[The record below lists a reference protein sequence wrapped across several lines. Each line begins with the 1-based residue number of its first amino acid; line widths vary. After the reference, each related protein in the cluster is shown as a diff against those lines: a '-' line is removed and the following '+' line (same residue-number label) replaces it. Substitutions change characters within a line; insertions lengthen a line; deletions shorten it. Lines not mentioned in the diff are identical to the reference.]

1 MGNFNGRGHV
11 QWLLSP
17 EAIRK
22 QSRLLYDSVLKGDS
36 EHFQLH
42 PHVLNETADFVA
54 DTIIERYP
62 KLNVPYHSRW
72 RHFTINGQDRSEQA
86 FNHLSSDPLEK
97 ARSKVELAIIS
108 VFLDAGAG
116 KEWSYEDFNTGLS
129 LTRSEGLAAAS
140 LNLFTSGILSTK
152 PEKPLQTDNIS
163 NFSPAKLAHAF
174 QVSYSNPL
182 QGLEGRASLI
192 TKLGEIMEKKKNI
205 FGRKTPRLG
214 YLVDYLIRLSQNKA
228 ISAKTILYI
237 VLTTLGDIWPERIK
251 MNGVNLGDS
260 WYHSKAGESKLV
272 PFHKLSQ
279 WLTYSITEPLIE
291 LGVRVTQINELTGL
305 AEYRNG
311 GLFLDTGVL
320 SLINEEAAIVPLNPS
335 HSLVVEWRALTIC
348 LLDEIAN
355 MVRKRLKKNE
365 HSMPLTSILEGGTW
379 YAGRKIA
386 QQKRPGGTPPISIQ
400 SDGSVF

>member
-1 MGNFNGRGHV
+1 M

-97 ARSKVELAIIS
+97 ARSKVELAFIS

-116 KEWSYEDFNTGLS
+116 KELSYEDFNTGLS

-192 TKLGEIMEKKKNI
+192 TKLGEIM
-205 FGRKTPRLG
+205 
-214 YLVDYLIRLSQNKA
+214 
-228 ISAKTILYI
+228 
-237 VLTTLGDIWPERIK
+237 
-251 MNGVNLGDS
+251 
-260 WYHSKAGESKLV
+260 
-272 PFHKLSQ
+272 
-279 WLTYSITEPLIE
+279 
-291 LGVRVTQINELTGL
+291 
-305 AEYRNG
+305 
-311 GLFLDTGVL
+311 
-320 SLINEEAAIVPLNPS
+320 
-335 HSLVVEWRALTIC
+335 
-348 LLDEIAN
+348 
-355 MVRKRLKKNE
+355 
-365 HSMPLTSILEGGTW
+365 
-379 YAGRKIA
+379 
-386 QQKRPGGTPPISIQ
+386 
-400 SDGSVF
+400 